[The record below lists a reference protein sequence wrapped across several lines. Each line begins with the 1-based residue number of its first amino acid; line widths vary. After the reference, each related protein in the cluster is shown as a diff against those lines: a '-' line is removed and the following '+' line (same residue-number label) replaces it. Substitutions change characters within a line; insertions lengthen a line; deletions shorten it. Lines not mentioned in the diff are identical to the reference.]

1 MMNYGQSKGL
11 VQVSEA
17 NTYQGNDPYVL
28 GKPLAIEFNP
38 NTFDDQPDGDDI
50 PNDDSPRIVE
60 EQDLKIPQQ

>member
-1 MMNYGQSKGL
+1 MNYGQSKGL

-38 NTFDDQPDGDDI
+38 NAFDDQPDGDI

-60 EQDLKIPQQ
+60 EHELKIPPQQ